1 MTPEGVAQVFST
13 TALLVGKS
21 KLIDPHRLAPVVASP
36 RTRART
42 TLKLLFSA
50 DIIEEK
56 VIFTEE
62 ITEEW
67 NHGAYE
73 ELKKKEE
80 ILRLRKD
87 KSLNNDR
94 E

>member
-1 MTPEGVAQVFST
+1 M
-13 TALLVGKS
+13 
-21 KLIDPHRLAPVVASP
+21 
-36 RTRART
+36 
-42 TLKLLFSA
+42 TLKLLLSA
-50 DIIEEK
+50 HIIEEK
-56 VIFTEE
+56 VIFTED

-94 E
+94 ESNVWSDGGEGGEQVA

>member
-1 MTPEGVAQVFST
+1 M
-13 TALLVGKS
+13 
-21 KLIDPHRLAPVVASP
+21 
-36 RTRART
+36 
-42 TLKLLFSA
+42 KLLFSA
-50 DIIEEK
+50 DIIEET
-56 VIFTEE
+56 VIFTED

-80 ILRLRKD
+80 ILRLGKD
-87 KSLNNDR
+87 KSLKNDR

>member
-1 MTPEGVAQVFST
+1 M
-13 TALLVGKS
+13 
-21 KLIDPHRLAPVVASP
+21 
-36 RTRART
+36 
-42 TLKLLFSA
+42 KLLFSA

-56 VIFTEE
+56 VIFTEDISE
-62 ITEEW
+62 AW

-94 E
+94 ESNVWSDGGKGGEQVA

>member
-1 MTPEGVAQVFST
+1 M
-13 TALLVGKS
+13 
-21 KLIDPHRLAPVVASP
+21 
-36 RTRART
+36 
-42 TLKLLFSA
+42 KLLFSA

-56 VIFTEE
+56 VIFTED

-73 ELKKKEE
+73 GLKKKEE

-94 E
+94 ESNVWSDGGEGGEQVA